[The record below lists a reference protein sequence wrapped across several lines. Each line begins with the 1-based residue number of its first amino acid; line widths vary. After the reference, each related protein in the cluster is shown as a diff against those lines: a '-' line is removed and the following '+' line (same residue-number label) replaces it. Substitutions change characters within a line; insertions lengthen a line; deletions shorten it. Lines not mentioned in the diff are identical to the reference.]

1 MKVRMQRPATIRR
14 ESDEILQAGNGEE
27 SMIGA
32 ARAGL
37 EQGESAGFGA
47 RFMALLIDVLLLGC
61 LAVFSLAF
69 MLRGTEG
76 ISLVSL
82 SGLITLAVMYA
93 LFWPAWLLFF
103 AASYFVVLH
112 SCGGQTLGKI
122 FMGIQVVSLS
132 GSELSLGSSF
142 LRLVGYLLSAIPFGA
157 GFFWTV
163 LDKDH
168 ASWHDRLAGS
178 RVVSF

>member
-1 MKVRMQRPATIRR
+1 M
-14 ESDEILQAGNGEE
+14 QAGNGEE
-27 SMIGA
+27 RIMAGA
-32 ARAGL
+32 AGAVPEQAGDTVF
-37 EQGESAGFGA
+37 ETAGFGA
-47 RFMALLIDVLLLGC
+47 RFMALLIDLLLLGC
-61 LAVFSLAF
+61 LVLLSLAF

-76 ISLVSL
+76 ISVVSL
-82 SGLITLAVMYA
+82 SALISLVVMYA

-103 AASYFVVLH
+103 AGSYFVVLH

-122 FMGIQVVSLS
+122 FMGIQVVSVS
-132 GSELSLGSSF
+132 GSALSPGSSF

-157 GFFWTV
+157 GFFWAV